1 MSTGAA
7 AALASRDSDL
17 YPCRQLSIITD
28 YIQGWNLAEL
38 TEACIKKTGAPLPEA
53 AIAGIAGQLM
63 RALVLLHSN
72 QVIHRDIKPTSIL
85 IQRDG
90 LVRIT
95 GLGNAHLSSRDSFS
109 GAGAPHGNSMVGTP
123 WYFAPERIMGMAFGA
138 SVDLYSAGFVLVE
151 AALGRYPY
159 ASIQTQIVKLFE
171 TIMSGPSVADMLPA
185 TYSEQCKAFLTI
197 CTHANRCAAAS
208 HVSHGSHTLPSQ
220 QKPLQRVAD
229 DAAPMDRGGAG
240 LGDAAEAGEGLAGP
254 LGVAA
259 GAAAASTL

>member
-1 MSTGAA
+1 MLQPLI
-7 AALASRDSDL
+7 ALSSAL
-17 YPCRQLSIITD
+17 HYCRQLSIITD
-28 YIQGWNLAEL
+28 YIPGWNLAEL
-38 TEACIKKTGAPLPEA
+38 TETCLKKTGAPLPEA

-90 LVRIT
+90 LVCIT

-138 SVDLYSAGFVLVE
+138 SVDLYSTGFVLVE

-171 TIMSGPSVADMLPA
+171 TIMSGPSVADMLPP
-185 TYSEQCKAFLTI
+185 TYSDQCKAFLTI
-197 CTHANRCAAAS
+197 CTHANRCPYPPHAS
-208 HVSHGSHTLPSQ
+208 FFDFHLPSLPYNLSNLPSKNRSGALQ
-220 QKPLQRVAD
+220 MLRHPWLSGAQGLPALQKPVKDLL
-229 DAAPMDRGGAG
+229 DR
-240 LGDAAEAGEGLAGP
+240 L
-254 LGVAA
+254 V
-259 GAAAASTL
+259 

>member
-7 AALASRDSDL
+7 AALASRDLDL

-197 CTHANRCAAAS
+197 CTHANRCAPQSRVTHSLTPTPRSKNRSSALQMMRHPWIA
-208 HVSHGSHTLPSQ
+208 GAQGLAML
-220 QKPLQRVAD
+220 QKPVKDLL
-229 DAAPMDRGGAG
+229 DR
-240 LGDAAEAGEGLAGP
+240 L
-254 LGVAA
+254 V
-259 GAAAASTL
+259 

>member
-1 MSTGAA
+1 MPPPLAA
-7 AALASRDSDL
+7 CALISRF
-17 YPCRQLSIITD
+17 CRQLSIITD
-28 YIQGWNLAEL
+28 YIPGWNLAEL
-38 TEACIKKTGAPLPEA
+38 TEVCLKKTGAPLPEA

-159 ASIQTQIVKLFE
+159 AAIQTQIVKLFE
-171 TIMSGPSVADMLPA
+171 TIMSGPSVTEMLPPS
-185 TYSEQCKAFLTI
+185 YSEQCKAFLTI
-197 CTHANRCAAAS
+197 CTHANRCVCPAS
-208 HVSHGSHTLPSQ
+208 HAPWRVSHALHCSKNRSSALQMMRHPWIAGAQGLAAL
-220 QKPLQRVAD
+220 QKPVKDLL
-229 DAAPMDRGGAG
+229 DR
-240 LGDAAEAGEGLAGP
+240 L
-254 LGVAA
+254 V
-259 GAAAASTL
+259 

>member
-1 MSTGAA
+1 MPQPCSVSSSN
-7 AALASRDSDL
+7 LHN
-17 YPCRQLSIITD
+17 CRQLSIITD

-38 TEACIKKTGAPLPEA
+38 TEACIKKTGSPLPEA

-90 LVRIT
+90 LVCIT

-138 SVDLYSAGFVLVE
+138 SVDLYSTGFVLVE

-171 TIMSGPSVADMLPA
+171 TIMSGPSVADMLPP
-185 TYSEQCKAFLTI
+185 TYSDQCKAFLTI
-197 CTHANRCAAAS
+197 CTHANRCLQPLRAS
-208 HVSHGSHTLPSQ
+208 FPPLIHPPLPPNLPTSPSKNRSGALQ
-220 QKPLQRVAD
+220 MLRHPWISGAQGLPALQKPVKDLL
-229 DAAPMDRGGAG
+229 DR
-240 LGDAAEAGEGLAGP
+240 L
-254 LGVAA
+254 V
-259 GAAAASTL
+259 

>member
-1 MSTGAA
+1 MPLSAYSS
-7 AALASRDSDL
+7 ALHH
-17 YPCRQLSIITD
+17 CRQLSIITD
-28 YIQGWNLAEL
+28 YISGWNLAEL
-38 TEACIKKTGAPLPEA
+38 TETCLKKTGAPLPEA

-63 RALVLLHSN
+63 RALALLHSN

-90 LVRIT
+90 LVCIT

-138 SVDLYSAGFVLVE
+138 SVDLYSTGFVLVE

-171 TIMSGPSVADMLPA
+171 TIMSGPSVADMLPP
-185 TYSEQCKAFLTI
+185 TYSDQCKSFLTI
-197 CTHANRCAAAS
+197 CTHANRCLHPPNAPLRAS
-208 HVSHGSHTLPSQ
+208 HFPSS
-220 QKPLQRVAD
+220 PLSPTIPAKIVLELCRC
-229 DAAPMDRGGAG
+229 
-240 LGDAAEAGEGLAGP
+240 
-254 LGVAA
+254 
-259 GAAAASTL
+259 

>member
-1 MSTGAA
+1 
-7 AALASRDSDL
+7 
-17 YPCRQLSIITD
+17 
-28 YIQGWNLAEL
+28 
-38 TEACIKKTGAPLPEA
+38 LPEA

-138 SVDLYSAGFVLVE
+138 SVDLYSTGFVLVE

-171 TIMSGPSVADMLPA
+171 TIMSGPSVADMLPP
-185 TYSEQCKAFLTI
+185 TYSDQCKAFLTI
-197 CTHANRCAAAS
+197 CTHANRCLHPPRSSFLAS
-208 HVSHGSHTLPSQ
+208 HPFLPQFSQ
-220 QKPLQRVAD
+220 QKSFRCAADAEAPLAIR
-229 DAAPMDRGGAG
+229 RAG
-240 LGDAAEAGEGLAGP
+240 TARAAEARQRPARSPGVIAG
-254 LGVAA
+254 A
-259 GAAAASTL
+259 GAARSC